1 MKKLSL
7 ALSIMAL
14 SIAASSASAETAV
27 NVNINGYLPAP
38 PGVRVYVGG
47 ERPYY
52 RERGQVVYL
61 EKAKPHRKG
70 RGHAYGHREHEG
82 GHGKHGHDNHGGHG

>member
-7 ALSIMAL
+7 ALSMMAL
-14 SIAASSASAETAV
+14 SIAASSASAATAV

-38 PGVRVYVGG
+38 PGVRVYVEG

-61 EKAKPHRKG
+61 KKG
-70 RGHAYGHREHEG
+70 TRHGKGHGHAYGHKKHDGEHV
-82 GHGKHGHDNHGGHG
+82 KHGRGNHGRHD